1 MCLIL
6 LAKCNCAG
14 PLYKA
19 GIPSDE
25 CLSALLH
32 KVMLMETKFW
42 GDGVRSS
49 GGAVGVGWW

>member
-6 LAKCNCAG
+6 LAKCNCTG

-25 CLSALLH
+25 CVSALLH

-49 GGAVGVGWW
+49 GGAVGVGRW